1 MTSRRWILLLAPVS
15 LAAAGLA
22 VYTFSDPQSPDERET
37 PAAPIASLP
46 AATPRSALPSTAAVA
61 AAPAEDPE
69 GQQADAGAPPIQ
81 PPGSVAE
88 FESPDDRAASLQEMQ
103 RQRFQSA
110 MQALNRRAAR
120 RAALASP
127 TPAGG

>member
-1 MTSRRWILLLAPVS
+1 MTFRRWIRILAPVS

-22 VYTFSDPQSPDERET
+22 VYTFSDSQSPDERET
-37 PAAPIASLP
+37 PAAPIASP
-46 AATPRSALPSTAAVA
+46 AAAAPRSAPPSIA
-61 AAPAEDPE
+61 AAAAAAAKAPED
-69 GQQADAGAPPIQ
+69 QQADAGSPPIQ

-88 FESPDDRAASLQEMQ
+88 FENPDDRAASLQEMQ

-127 TPAGG
+127 TPAER

>member
-1 MTSRRWILLLAPVS
+1 MTSRRWLLFLAPLS

-22 VYTFSDPQSPDERET
+22 VYTFTDSRSPDVRET
-37 PAAPIASLP
+37 PAAPIASPP
-46 AATPRSALPSTAAVA
+46 ATAPRSALPSIA
-61 AAPAEDPE
+61 AASAAAAEAPVGE
-69 GQQADAGAPPIQ
+69 QADAGAPPIQ

-88 FESPDDRAASLQEMQ
+88 FENPDDRAASLQEMQ
-103 RQRFQSA
+103 RQRFLSA

-127 TPAGG
+127 APAER